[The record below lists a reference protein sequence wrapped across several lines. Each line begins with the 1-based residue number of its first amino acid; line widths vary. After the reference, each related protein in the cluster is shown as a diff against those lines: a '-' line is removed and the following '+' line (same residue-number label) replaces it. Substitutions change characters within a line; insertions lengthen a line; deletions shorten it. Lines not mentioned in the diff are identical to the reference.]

1 MEDFSIYTN
10 EFNNSIPYNILMDD
24 KSKTIGNYEISNE
37 IGTVPVKDDLYY
49 VPKKFGNEIKNE
61 NFYQKK
67 LNNSFNTN
75 ISPFSF
81 SQSFLEGNYLNKNI
95 NNNNLHKSRI
105 IDDFITEN
113 KNSFYLGDLIDR
125 KSLSG
130 HNSPIKQIKSKYS
143 SVSEN
148 KSHFIKKRNGIPKN
162 EIPIFSENNIF
173 KSNMAPINSERS
185 FMQKNKSFETFN
197 NDNSISDYIYN
208 TDYNTISSFM
218 LDQNPMQNQ
227 FNNTNIYQTRNNID
241 IKDNNKLVNNKNT
254 SNYNYNTINVSRF
267 KDNIEILKLAQNN
280 NNNMNNKLISNY
292 NVLTNVANNY
302 NINNNNDPLG
312 NKYIINNNLPFYKN
326 QGKQNSYD
334 KIINNIKMPN
344 NEPEFATV
352 TPISVLNLVK
362 EPEFATVTKV
372 SSIHQ
377 KERNFSE
384 INKNR
389 IPAQINNLTFNTT
402 NLMINNDQ
410 TKKEEVINNNKK
422 LNEETNQNINN
433 MSQNQIINDNQAI
446 KQNNKINEQQNKNI
460 NQKNKQKKIINIQRI
475 PIKSNEEIFNP
486 RNKKDLNENKKKKL
500 NKKGIN
506 KIQDITITKITNQ
519 TIDGNKNIDIDNNKK
534 IDKHITP
541 QPSSNNTPRTKQI
554 LESKYKT
561 GTNKIIIND
570 NINITQNKNQTN
582 AQSQNDSQIYKPE
595 KTVTTNDD
603 KDLKNIK
610 KNNTNVNVFYSDF
623 DGSGY
628 IKNYCGV
635 SQPGKDIEG
644 NTKINQDAIVFLT
657 NINNIKDFNI
667 FGVLDGHGPAGH
679 FVSKYISN
687 YIPTQL
693 INHPEIK
700 KLKNPEKIYKK
711 FKENNCKIITDAF
724 VSSDEVL
731 KNVDFDVLQSGTTCC
746 LVIHIGKHIL
756 CANTGDSRALVTFDE
771 SNNKN
776 SKKLNN
782 LQAVALSIDYK
793 PELPEESKRI
803 MMSGGVIEKIRDEY
817 GQGVGPFR
825 VWAGEED
832 YPGLAMSRSIGDLRG
847 KTVGIIPNPGI
858 LEYDLNKTTKF
869 IIACSDGV
877 FEYLTN
883 EKVKDLG
890 KKFYIENNASD
901 YCHKLIKLAF
911 DQWLKNDTFVD
922 DITAVVA
929 FF

>member
-10 EFNNSIPYNILMDD
+10 EFNNSVPYNILMDD

-37 IGTVPVKDDLYY
+37 IGTIPVKEDLYY
-49 VPKKFGNEIKNE
+49 VPKKIGNEIKNE

-113 KNSFYLGDLIDR
+113 KNSFYLGDLID
-125 KSLSG
+125 KKNLSG

-148 KSHFIKKRNGIPKN
+148 KSHFIKKRNGILKN

-197 NDNSISDYIYN
+197 NDNSMNDYIYN

-227 FNNTNIYQTRNNID
+227 FN
-241 IKDNNKLVNNKNT
+241 KLGNNKNT

-410 TKKEEVINNNKK
+410 
-422 LNEETNQNINN
+422 
-433 MSQNQIINDNQAI
+433 A
-446 KQNNKINEQQNKNI
+446 
-460 NQKNKQKKIINIQRI
+460 
-475 PIKSNEEIFNP
+475 
-486 RNKKDLNENKKKKL
+486 KKKK
-500 NKKGIN
+500 
-506 KIQDITITKITNQ
+506 
-519 TIDGNKNIDIDNNKK
+519 
-534 IDKHITP
+534 
-541 QPSSNNTPRTKQI
+541 S
-554 LESKYKT
+554 
-561 GTNKIIIND
+561 
-570 NINITQNKNQTN
+570 
-582 AQSQNDSQIYKPE
+582 
-595 KTVTTNDD
+595 
-603 KDLKNIK
+603 
-610 KNNTNVNVFYSDF
+610 
-623 DGSGY
+623 
-628 IKNYCGV
+628 
-635 SQPGKDIEG
+635 
-644 NTKINQDAIVFLT
+644 
-657 NINNIKDFNI
+657 
-667 FGVLDGHGPAGH
+667 
-679 FVSKYISN
+679 
-687 YIPTQL
+687 
-693 INHPEIK
+693 
-700 KLKNPEKIYKK
+700 
-711 FKENNCKIITDAF
+711 
-724 VSSDEVL
+724 
-731 KNVDFDVLQSGTTCC
+731 
-746 LVIHIGKHIL
+746 
-756 CANTGDSRALVTFDE
+756 
-771 SNNKN
+771 
-776 SKKLNN
+776 
-782 LQAVALSIDYK
+782 
-793 PELPEESKRI
+793 
-803 MMSGGVIEKIRDEY
+803 
-817 GQGVGPFR
+817 
-825 VWAGEED
+825 
-832 YPGLAMSRSIGDLRG
+832 
-847 KTVGIIPNPGI
+847 
-858 LEYDLNKTTKF
+858 
-869 IIACSDGV
+869 
-877 FEYLTN
+877 
-883 EKVKDLG
+883 
-890 KKFYIENNASD
+890 
-901 YCHKLIKLAF
+901 
-911 DQWLKNDTFVD
+911 
-922 DITAVVA
+922 
-929 FF
+929 